1 MDTTELLK
9 GGRSWVCRSVAG
21 RRSGSNIYSHCV
33 SLLGVA
39 TLNCACS
46 CCLLGGSLESVVS
59 GDLTRGCLRA
69 VGFVG
74 VIAQVGC
81 FCLDLRLAYCEQSE
95 SVIID
100 SSMARLA
107 ARARHL
113 CDPGKHPG
121 GPRPPALP
129 AAHGGPSE
137 SVVSGEVGTALKLNW
152 NRVCPHSAH
161 SFLPEFITH

>member
-81 FCLDLRLAYCEQSE
+81 FCLDLRLAYGEPSE
-95 SVIID
+95 SVVNGEVG
-100 SSMARLA
+100 SSRAVA
-107 ARARHL
+107 APRARQL
-113 CDPGKHPG
+113 CDRGKHPG
-121 GPRPPALP
+121 GPRPPGLP

-137 SVVSGEVGTALKLNW
+137 PVVSGEVGSS
-152 NRVCPHSAH
+152 RPPIVP
-161 SFLPEFITH
+161 PR